1 MSEADTTSGACAC
14 ECVTH
19 DKRRMA
25 DRNGRRLL
33 GLDSRVLQLNVHLQ
47 YSGMPPPNRA
57 VVIIR
62 TAVRSLSI
70 VVKSLLQRVKGR
82 RATDMEE
89 GAGEEK
95 TAEKAL
101 EQYRQTL
108 QNTFGNSERVNDVM
122 RKVGWW
128 MDCM

>member
-1 MSEADTTSGACAC
+1 MSGADTTSGMCAC
-14 ECVTH
+14 EFVSH
-19 DKRRMA
+19 DKRRMT
-25 DRNGRRLL
+25 DGIGWRLF

-62 TAVRSLSI
+62 TAVRSLRI

-89 GAGEEK
+89 GASEEK
-95 TAEKAL
+95 TAGKAL
-101 EQYRQTL
+101 KEYRQIL
-108 QNTFGNSERVNDVM
+108 QNMFGRSEALDDAMENVVL
-122 RKVGWW
+122 W
-128 MDCM
+128 MNRS

>member
-1 MSEADTTSGACAC
+1 MSGADTTSGMCAC
-14 ECVTH
+14 EFVSH
-19 DKRRMA
+19 DKRRMT
-25 DRNGRRLL
+25 DGIGWRLF

-62 TAVRSLSI
+62 TAVRSLRI
-70 VVKSLLQRVKGR
+70 VVKSLFQRGR
-82 RATDMEE
+82 RRRAADTEE

-101 EQYRQTL
+101 EEYRQTL
-108 QNTFGNSERVNDVM
+108 QDTFGSSERIDDVM
-122 RKVGWW
+122 WHVKYLIGG
-128 MDCM
+128 